1 MENDP
6 SWYTQRNKKD
16 GSRSRETNMAWYD
29 RLLGRAPIVDEEKLN
44 PAQYVIS
51 RNEGMTIDSREVV
64 TNYRNAYE
72 QLEIVN
78 RAVNMIVDDV
88 SEIPFA
94 IGEKIVGTTNVLK
107 NIRRSKVD
115 LLINKEPNP
124 FQDVS
129 AFKRNLIIDLLIDG
143 NIFIYFDGAHLY
155 HLPADKVRIYTDD
168 KTYVERYSYDNSIDY
183 SPDEIIHIKENSFNS
198 IYRGTPRLKP
208 AFRTMQLLGS
218 MRDFQD
224 NFFKNGAVPGLV
236 LKSPNTLSEKIKERM
251 LQAWVARYNPKSGG
265 RRPLFLDG
273 GLEVENLTEINFK
286 ELDFQEGIKSNE
298 RIILEAMGIPSIL
311 MDGGN
316 NANIRPNHRLYYLET
331 ILPIVKKV
339 SCALERFF
347 GFSMSE
353 DVTGI
358 PALQPELRDQA
369 AYYATL
375 VNTGILSANEARE
388 ALGKEPVDGFDEPRV
403 PANIAGSATNPEQGG
418 RPTEAAPSE
427 EE

>member
-1 MENDP
+1 
-6 SWYTQRNKKD
+6 
-16 GSRSRETNMAWYD
+16 MAWYD
-29 RLLGRAPIVDEEKLN
+29 RFLGGDSEEKLN
-44 PAQYVIS
+44 PSQYVIS
-51 RNEGMTIDSREVV
+51 RNEGMTVDSREIV

-88 SEIPFA
+88 AEIPFA
-94 IGEKIVGTTNVLK
+94 VGEKVLGTTNVVK

-115 LLINKEPNP
+115 LLLNKEPNP

-129 AFKRNLIIDLLIDG
+129 TFKRNLIIDLLIDG

-155 HLPADKVRIYTDD
+155 HLPADKVTIYSDD
-168 KTYVERYSYDNSIDY
+168 KTYIEKFTYDNSIDY
-183 SPDEIIHIKENSFNS
+183 SPNEIIHIKENSFNS
-198 IYRGTPRLKP
+198 IYRGVPRLKP
-208 AFRTMQLLGS
+208 AYRTMQLLAS
-218 MRDFQD
+218 MRNFQD

-236 LKSPNTLSEKIKERM
+236 LKSPNTLSEKVKERM
-251 LQAWVARYNPKSGG
+251 MQAWSMRYNPNTGG
-265 RRPLFLDG
+265 RRPLILDG
-273 GLEVENLTEINFK
+273 GLEVDPLTDVNFK
-286 ELDFQEGIKSNE
+286 ELDFAESIKANE
-298 RIILEAMGIPSIL
+298 RIILEAMGIPPIL
-311 MDGGN
+311 LDGGN

-331 ILPIVKKV
+331 ILPIVKKLGY
-339 SCALERFF
+339 ALERFF
-347 GFSMSE
+347 GFSLAE

-418 RPTEAAPSE
+418 RPEEAAPSE

>member
-1 MENDP
+1 
-6 SWYTQRNKKD
+6 
-16 GSRSRETNMAWYD
+16 MAWYD
-29 RLLGRAPIVDEEKLN
+29 RFLGGDSEEKLN
-44 PAQYVIS
+44 PSQYVIS
-51 RNEGMTIDSREVV
+51 RNEGMTVDSREIV

-88 SEIPFA
+88 AEIPFA
-94 IGEKIVGTTNVLK
+94 VGEKVLGTTNVVK

-115 LLINKEPNP
+115 LLLNKEPNP

-129 AFKRNLIIDLLIDG
+129 TFKRNLIIDLLIDG
-143 NIFIYFDGAHLY
+143 NIFIYFDGAHMY
-155 HLPADKVRIYTDD
+155 HLPADKITIHTDD
-168 KTYVERYSYDNSIDY
+168 KTYIERFSYDNSIDY
-183 SPDEIIHIKENSFNS
+183 SPNEIIHIKENSFNS
-198 IYRGTPRLKP
+198 IYRGVPRLKP
-208 AFRTMQLLGS
+208 AYRTMQLLSS
-218 MRDFQD
+218 MRNFQD

-236 LKSPNTLSEKIKERM
+236 LKSPNTLSEKVKERM
-251 LQAWVARYNPKSGG
+251 MRAWSIRYNPTTGG
-265 RRPLFLDG
+265 KRPLILDG
-273 GLEVENLTEINFK
+273 GLEVDALSKINFK
-286 ELDFQEGIKSNE
+286 ELDFAESIKSNE
-298 RIILEAMGIPSIL
+298 RIILEAMGIPPIL

-331 ILPIVKKV
+331 VLPVVKKLGY
-339 SCALERFF
+339 ALERFF
-347 GFSMSE
+347 GFSLNE

-388 ALGKEPVDGFDEPRV
+388 ALGKEPVAGFDEPRV

-418 RPTEAAPSE
+418 RPEEAAPSE

>member
-1 MENDP
+1 
-6 SWYTQRNKKD
+6 
-16 GSRSRETNMAWYD
+16 MAWYD
-29 RLLGRAPIVDEEKLN
+29 RLLGRTPEIEEKLN

-51 RNEGMTIDSREVV
+51 RNEGLTIDSREIV
-64 TNYRNAYE
+64 TNYTNAYE

-88 SEIPFA
+88 AEIPYTL
-94 IGEKIVGTTNVLK
+94 GNQTPGVNNIVK

-115 LLINKEPNP
+115 ILINREPNP
-124 FQDVS
+124 FQDINS
-129 AFKRNLIIDLLIDG
+129 FKRNLIIDLMLDG

-155 HLPADKVRIYTDD
+155 HLPANKVRIESDENTYIAKYT
-168 KTYVERYSYDNSIDY
+168 YENSIDY
-183 SPDEIIHIKENSFNS
+183 SPNEIIHIKENSFNS
-198 IYRGTPRLKP
+198 IYRGVPRLKP
-208 AFRTMQLLGS
+208 AFRTMQLLSS
-218 MRDFQD
+218 MRNFQD

-251 LQAWVARYNPKSGG
+251 LQAWVARYNPQSGG

-286 ELDFQEGIKSNE
+286 DLDFQEGIKSNE
-298 RIILEAMGIPSIL
+298 RIILEAMGIPPIL
-311 MDGGN
+311 LDGGN

-331 ILPIVKKV
+331 ILPIVRKLGY
-339 SCALERFF
+339 ALERYF
-347 GFSMSE
+347 GFSISE

-375 VNTGILSANEARE
+375 VNTGIMSPNEARE
-388 ALGKEPVDGFDEPRV
+388 ALGKDPVAGFDEPRV
-403 PANIAGSATNPEQGG
+403 PANIAGSAANPEEGG
-418 RPTEAAPSE
+418 RPQEAAPSE